1 MAVPSICN
9 LARGLFLLVSFL
21 CVPTALCQSDES
33 PPPEW
38 DRELVGRLSASQA
51 AYSNWQEGGLNQ
63 AAVTASMNG
72 QFEREDSTW
81 TQSYDTRFVL
91 GVVKQ
96 DTLSFRK
103 AEDALRLSA
112 SFQNAGRGL
121 FATFNP
127 TVSAKL
133 RTQFAPGYNYDRNPF
148 EGRDEVPVKV
158 SDFFAPATLTQ
169 SVGLTYDL
177 DDWFTQ
183 RIGIGGK
190 QTIVHLRRLR
200 PLYGLTRD
208 EIMRPELGLESQTE
222 IEREITDNIYL
233 SSSLGLFAALNKD
246 VPDLLWE
253 TQVDMRVNQWL
264 GANLEFAALY
274 DRNISTRVQ
283 FKQVF
288 SLGVSVA
295 ML

>member
-1 MAVPSICN
+1 M
-9 LARGLFLLVSFL
+9 ARGVLLLVSFL
-21 CVPTALCQSDES
+21 CVPMALCQSDE
-33 PPPEW
+33 PPAPEW

-63 AAVTASMNG
+63 AAVTASLDG
-72 QFEREDSTW
+72 QFERQDSAW
-81 TQSYDTRFVL
+81 TQTYETRFVL

-96 DTLSFRK
+96 DTLAFRK

-121 FATFNP
+121 FATLNP

-148 EGRDEVPVKV
+148 EGQDEVPVKV

-169 SVGLTYDL
+169 SVGLTYDHG
-177 DDWFTQ
+177 DWFTQ
-183 RIGIGGK
+183 RVGVAGK

-200 PLYGLTRD
+200 TLYGLTRD
-208 EIMRPELGLESQTE
+208 DIMRPELGLESQTE
-222 IEREITDNIYL
+222 IDRELSDNVYL
-233 SSSLGLFAALNKD
+233 SSSLSLFAALNRD
-246 VPDLLWE
+246 VPDMLWE
-253 TQVDMRVNQWL
+253 TRIDMQVNQWL
-264 GANLEFAALY
+264 GANFEFAALY

-283 FKQVF
+283 FKEVF
-288 SLGVSVA
+288 SLGVSVT